1 MAPTEGEP
9 RTASLGDR
17 VRDRISEDTGTVKDH
32 FMNQAII
39 CWDQPDE
46 NGNQVSSVPAE
57 DLEPIDKESDAG
69 SPAKKNTDAATET
82 PSKENQNES

>member
-1 MAPTEGEP
+1 MNAAGP
-9 RTASLGDR
+9 GDR

-32 FMNQAII
+32 FMNQAIV

-46 NGNQVSSVPAE
+46 NGNQVSSVPAS
-57 DLEPIDKESDAG
+57 DLEPINVESDAG
-69 SPAKKNTDAATET
+69 NPAKDHTDAATET